1 MFLKPGRT
9 ALLLAAAAQLMLLL
23 PYSGDAHAQR
33 GDRYNPQWSRDYRDH
48 DRDARDRRERERRHE
63 AKTTGVVVGVV
74 GAAVVAGVIAAAA
87 KRERETPERADYCIR
102 RYGNY
107 DRRSDTYR
115 GADCYTYPCHSKE
128 EASVVPEIAKYFAG
142 LDTDGDGFLSLKEMQ
157 QAMVAAQTADAPTK

>member
-1 MFLKPGRT
+1 MFLKTGRT
-9 ALLLAAAAQLMLLL
+9 VLLAAATQLLVLM

-33 GDRYNPQWSRDYRDH
+33 SDRYNPQWNQDYRDR
-48 DRDARDRRERERRHE
+48 DRDDWQRRERERERDRERERRHD

-87 KRERETPERADYCIR
+87 KRERETRERADYCMN

-115 GADCYTYPCHSKE
+115 GSDGYSYPCR
-128 EASVVPEIAKYFAG
+128 
-142 LDTDGDGFLSLKEMQ
+142 
-157 QAMVAAQTADAPTK
+157 

>member
-23 PYSGDAHAQR
+23 PYSGDVHAQR
-33 GDRYNPQWSRDYRDH
+33 GDRYNPQWNQDYRDH
-48 DRDARDRRERERRHE
+48 DRDAWERRERERERERDRERERRHE

-87 KRERETPERADYCIR
+87 KRERETRERADYCIR

-107 DRRSDTYR
+107 DRRNDTYR
-115 GADCYTYPCHSKE
+115 GADGYTYPCR
-128 EASVVPEIAKYFAG
+128 
-142 LDTDGDGFLSLKEMQ
+142 
-157 QAMVAAQTADAPTK
+157 